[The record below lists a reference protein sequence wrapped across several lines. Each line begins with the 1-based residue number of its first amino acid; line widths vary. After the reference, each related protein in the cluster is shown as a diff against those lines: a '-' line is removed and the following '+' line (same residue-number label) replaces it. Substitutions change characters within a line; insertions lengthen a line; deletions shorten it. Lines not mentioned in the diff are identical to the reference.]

1 MAERDRAF
9 GRVDGYGW
17 DYDLTSFI
25 EGGRGRSLRD
35 AMLHEKLM
43 RDDHRRLTAIKARLP
58 PTSDEWPAR
67 AMHAPGDFP
76 VGALDVRGHAVLR
89 YRFDTSVGGIPTAEP
104 ETRPETRMVAV
115 RPMAGSGARN
125 MD

>member
-1 MAERDRAF
+1 M
-9 GRVDGYGW
+9 
-17 DYDLTSFI
+17 
-25 EGGRGRSLRD
+25 RGRSLRD

-43 RDDHRRLTAIKARLP
+43 RDDYRRLTAIKTRLP

-104 ETRPETRMVAV
+104 ETRPETASERSGSKRRKAD
-115 RPMAGSGARN
+115 PMGRGEKPSSSASGSGSGAEGLRAQYLY
-125 MD
+125 